1 MSRNTKIRGI
11 VWLSLAVLVIITV
24 GSASYTVQSQ
34 NLAGELIFEGKTEDQ
49 IGLEFL
55 EIYSSQYE
63 ERPIIS
69 VTKDDYSFDVHRSIL
84 RASTIDTDLYVVFK
98 DLDVVDVNG
107 SRLPTIG
114 ALDSFVYCGTEEDPY
129 QEMLAFQRLG
139 AIPGTDVFAHFLT
152 VSTSDIDACGDNEF
166 YFIVDIPQI
175 LEAGQQANE
184 DNIEVIE
191 FISLSELYDV
201 SSVSTG
207 AQLEQ
212 ASSLNQG
219 FSGDITKS
227 SYNVFSLQRAV
238 INSALAIPLVAPIAF
253 GLWYSIEREIFNQDV
268 NIRFKKEKNGK
279 K

>member
-1 MSRNTKIRGI
+1 MSRNTKIRAI
-11 VWLSLAVLVIITV
+11 VWLSLAVLVIIAV

-84 RASTIDTDLYVVFK
+84 RASTIDTEMYVVFK
-98 DLDVVDVNG
+98 DLDVVEVNG
-107 SRLPTIG
+107 SRLPSIG
-114 ALDSFVYCGTEEDPY
+114 ALDAFVYCGTEEDPY

-152 VSTSDIDACGDNEF
+152 LATSDVDACGTNEF
-166 YFIVDIPQI
+166 FFIVDIPQV
-175 LEAGQQANE
+175 LEAGEVADE
-184 DNIEVIE
+184 ENIEVIE

-201 SSVSTG
+201 SAVSTG
-207 AQLEQ
+207 GQLNQ
-212 ASSLNQG
+212 ATSLNQG

-227 SYNVFSLQRAV
+227 SYNEISLQRAV
-238 INSALAIPLVAPIAF
+238 LNSALAIPLVGPIAF

>member
-11 VWLSLAVLVIITV
+11 VWLTLAVLVIIAV

-55 EIYSSQYE
+55 EIYSAEYE

-84 RASTIDTDLYVVFK
+84 RASTNDTDLYIVFK
-98 DLDVVDVNG
+98 DLEVIDVSG
-107 SRLPTIG
+107 SRLPSIG
-114 ALDSFVYCGTEEDPY
+114 ALDAFVYCGTEEDPY
-129 QEMLAFQRLG
+129 QDMLSSQRLG
-139 AIPGTDVFAHFLT
+139 AIPGTDVFAHFLSL
-152 VSTSDIDACGDNEF
+152 STADIDACGDNQF
-166 YFIVDIPQI
+166 FLIVDIPQI
-175 LEAGQQANE
+175 IEPGQKVNE
-184 DNIEVIE
+184 EDIEVIE

-201 SSVSTG
+201 AAVSTG
-207 AQLEQ
+207 VLLAETTP
-212 ASSLNQG
+212 LNQG

-227 SYNVFSLQRAV
+227 SYNIFSLQRAV
-238 INSALAIPLVAPIAF
+238 FNSALSVPLILPIAF
-253 GLWYSIEREIFNQDV
+253 GLWYSIEREIFNQDL
-268 NIRFKKEKNGK
+268 NFRFKKEKNGK

>member
-11 VWLSLAVLVIITV
+11 VWLALAVLVIIAV

-98 DLDVVDVNG
+98 DLDVVNVNE
-107 SRLPTIG
+107 SRLPSIG
-114 ALDSFVYCGTEEDPY
+114 ALDAFVYCGTEEDPY
-129 QEMLAFQRLG
+129 QEMLAFKRLG
-139 AIPGTDVFAHFLT
+139 AIPGTDVFARFLT
-152 VSTSDIDACGDNEF
+152 LSTADIDGCGDNQF
-166 YFIVDIPQI
+166 FFIVDLPQI
-175 LEAGQQANE
+175 LEPGQEANE
-184 DNIEVIE
+184 EDIEVIE
-191 FISLSELYDV
+191 LISLSELYDV
-201 SSVSTG
+201 SAVSTG
-207 AQLEQ
+207 AQLAQ
-212 ASSLNQG
+212 ATSLNQG

-238 INSALAIPLVAPIAF
+238 INSALAIPLVVPIAF
-253 GLWYSIEREIFNQDV
+253 GLWYSIEREIFNQDI